1 MAEAQEARTEETHS
15 ERLPVL
21 QSALMR
27 SKADQAILKSD
38 FEEQNHALEAEAA
51 ALRSRLSAA
60 EEELKEEAE
69 ARAATEA
76 KLEHA
81 EARATEVANALTFEA
96 ETRLGKA
103 LKELTEAR
111 DKIKELMR
119 LNNSLMLER
128 DEALSTAAASV
139 TPNQPQEQ
147 QPNGPSP
154 ALSPIRSPRPPVMP
168 GPDESPC
175 SPAPPPPHDLRQPH
189 QDSSRT
195 DDNLPTITS
204 LPPGWTSFARM
215 ETSHKDLEAEPQRPK
230 IFAARAIKALKLS
243 SRSRRSRI
251 RRSWRGLRRCL
262 RRLRRCGRS
271 LAY

>member
-21 QSALMR
+21 QAALMR

-96 ETRLGKA
+96 ETRLGTA

-111 DKIKELMR
+111 DKIKELIR
-119 LNNSLMLER
+119 LNNSLMLEQ

-154 ALSPIRSPRPPVMP
+154 ALSPIRSTRPPFML
-168 GPDESPC
+168 GQDESPC
-175 SPAPPPPHDLRQPH
+175 SPAPPPPHDLRQPP

-195 DDNLPTITS
+195 DDNLPTTS
-204 LPPGWTSFARM
+204 LDFGWTSFARM
-215 ETSHKDLEAEPQRPK
+215 ENGHKELGAEAQNLR
-230 IFAARAIKALKLS
+230 RSIKALKFELQES
-243 SRSRRSRI
+243 KEPNEEKQAH
-251 RRSWRGLRRCL
+251 LE
-262 RRLRRCGRS
+262 RLEEMLEEIEEVHHGN
-271 LAY
+271 